1 MNAAQWWIF
10 LPACIGM
17 NFFPGPN
24 NLLALVHGVRTDARY
39 ATVAGLARL
48 PVMVV
53 MLVLL
58 AVGLEALLALS
69 ASAFQWLRV
78 VGAGYLLWMAW
89 QSITVVVPTCFDLEA
104 RKTLWLMAR
113 SEALVAFTNPKLI
126 LIFYAFF
133 PQFIDPVKPVIPQ
146 IMVMGGTFILI
157 EVGAIGLYAFG
168 GRWLQERFEDGQSSR
183 WLSRFTAVALT
194 AAAGLILVP

>member
-1 MNAAQWWIF
+1 MSAAQWWIF

-24 NLLALVHGVRTDARY
+24 NLVALVHGIRTNARR

-69 ASAFQWLRV
+69 AGAFQWLRII
-78 VGAGYLLWMAW
+78 GAGYLLWMAW
-89 QSITVVVPTCFDLEA
+89 QAIHVVVTTRIDLEV
-104 RKTLWLMAR
+104 RKTLLLMAR
-113 SEALVAFTNPKLI
+113 SEALIAFTNPKLI
-126 LIFYAFF
+126 LIFFAFF
-133 PQFIDPVKPVIPQ
+133 PQFIDPGKPVVPQ
-146 IMVMGGTFILI
+146 VIVMGGTFILI
-157 EVGAIGLYAFG
+157 EIAAIGLYAFG
-168 GRWLQERFEDGQSSR
+168 GRWLQERFHDGQGSK

>member
-1 MNAAQWWIF
+1 MSAAQWWIF

-58 AVGLEALLALS
+58 SVGLEALLALS

-89 QSITVVVPTCFDLEA
+89 QSITVVVPTRFDLEA

-146 IMVMGGTFILI
+146 IIVMGCTFILI
-157 EVGAIGLYAFG
+157 EIGAIGLYAFG

>member
-1 MNAAQWWIF
+1 MSVAQWWIF

-24 NLLALVHGVRTDARY
+24 NLVALVHGIRTNARR

-48 PVMVV
+48 PVMMV

-69 ASAFQWLRV
+69 AVAFQWLRII
-78 VGAGYLLWMAW
+78 GAGYLLWMAW
-89 QSITVVVPTCFDLEA
+89 QSLHAVVSTHFDLEV
-104 RKTLWLMAR
+104 RKSLRLMAR

-133 PQFIDPVKPVIPQ
+133 PQFIDPVKPVVPQ
-146 IMVMGGTFILI
+146 VIVMGGTFIVI
-157 EVGAIGLYAFG
+157 EIGAIGLYAFG
-168 GRWLQERFEDGQSSR
+168 GRWLQERFEDGQSSK
-183 WLSRFTAVALT
+183 WLSRFTAAALT

>member
-1 MNAAQWWIF
+1 MSAAQWWIF

-24 NLLALVHGVRTDARY
+24 NLVALVHGIRTNARR

-69 ASAFQWLRV
+69 AGAFQWLRII
-78 VGAGYLLWMAW
+78 GAGYLLWMAW
-89 QSITVVVPTCFDLEA
+89 QAIHVVVTTRFDLEV
-104 RKTLWLMAR
+104 RKTLLLMAR
-113 SEALVAFTNPKLI
+113 SEALIAFTNPKLI
-126 LIFYAFF
+126 LIFFAFF
-133 PQFIDPVKPVIPQ
+133 PQFIDPGKPVVPQ
-146 IMVMGGTFILI
+146 VVVMGGTFILI
-157 EVGAIGLYAFG
+157 EIAAIGLYAFG
-168 GRWLQERFEDGQSSR
+168 GRWLQERFDDGQGSK

>member
-1 MNAAQWWIF
+1 MSAAQWWIF

-24 NLLALVHGVRTDARY
+24 NLVALVHGIRTNARR

-69 ASAFQWLRV
+69 AGAFQWLRII
-78 VGAGYLLWMAW
+78 GAAYLLWMAW
-89 QSITVVVPTCFDLEA
+89 QAIHVVVTTRIDLEV
-104 RKTLWLMAR
+104 RKTLLLMAR

-126 LIFYAFF
+126 LIFFAFF
-133 PQFIDPVKPVIPQ
+133 PQFIDPGKPVVPQ
-146 IMVMGGTFILI
+146 VVVMGGTFILI
-157 EVGAIGLYAFG
+157 EIGAIGLYAFG
-168 GRWLQERFEDGQSSR
+168 GRWLQERFEDGQNSR

>member
-1 MNAAQWWIF
+1 MSAAQWWIF

-24 NLLALVHGVRTDARY
+24 NLVALVHGIRTNARR

-69 ASAFQWLRV
+69 AGAFQWLRII
-78 VGAGYLLWMAW
+78 GAGYLLWMAW
-89 QSITVVVPTCFDLEA
+89 QALHLVVTTRFDLEV
-104 RKTLWLMAR
+104 RKTLLLMAR
-113 SEALVAFTNPKLI
+113 SEALIAFTNPKLI
-126 LIFYAFF
+126 LIFFAFF
-133 PQFIDPVKPVIPQ
+133 PQFIDPGKPVVPQ
-146 IMVMGGTFILI
+146 VVVMGGTFILI
-157 EVGAIGLYAFG
+157 EIAAIGLYAFG
-168 GRWLQERFEDGQSSR
+168 GRWLQERFHDGQGSK

>member
-24 NLLALVHGVRTDARY
+24 NLLALVHGTRTTARH
-39 ATVAGLARL
+39 ATLAGLARL
-48 PVMVV
+48 PAMVV
-53 MLVLL
+53 MLILL
-58 AVGLEALLALS
+58 ALGLEALLALS
-69 ASAFQWLRV
+69 ADAFQWLRII
-78 VGAGYLLWMAW
+78 GAAYLLWMAW
-89 QSITVVVPTCFDLEA
+89 QSLHAVVNANSPVEVK
-104 RKTLWLMAR
+104 KTLWMMAR

-133 PQFIDPVKPVIPQ
+133 PQFIDPLEPVVPQ
-146 IMVMGGTFILI
+146 VAIMGGTFLLI
-157 EVGAIGLYAFG
+157 EIAAIALYAFG
-168 GRWLQERFEDGQSSR
+168 GRWLQTRLEDGESSK

-194 AAAGLILVP
+194 AAAGLILIP

>member
-10 LPACIGM
+10 LPACVGM

-24 NLLALVHGVRTDARY
+24 NLLALVHGTRTTAQN
-39 ATVAGLARL
+39 ATIAGLARL

-58 AVGLEALLALS
+58 ALGLEALLALS
-69 ASAFQWLRV
+69 ASAFQWLRI
-78 VGAGYLLWMAW
+78 AGSAYLLWMAW
-89 QSITVVVPTCFDLEA
+89 QALNAVFQTNSPTEIK
-104 RKTLWLMAR
+104 RTLWMMAR

-133 PQFIDPVKPVIPQ
+133 PQFIDPREPVAPQ
-146 IMVMGGTFILI
+146 VIVMGGTFLLI
-157 EVGAIGLYAFG
+157 EISAIGLYAFG
-168 GRWLQERFEDGQSSR
+168 GRWLQTYLEDGQSSK
-183 WLSRFTAVALT
+183 WLSRFTAAALS
-194 AAAGLILVP
+194 AAAGLILIP

>member
-24 NLLALVHGVRTDARY
+24 NLLALVHGIRTNARY
-39 ATVAGLARL
+39 ATVAGFARL
-48 PVMVV
+48 PVMVI

-58 AVGLEALLALS
+58 AVGLEALLAIS
-69 ASAFQWLRV
+69 ARAFQWLRII
-78 VGAGYLLWMAW
+78 GAGYLLWMAW
-89 QSITVVVPTCFDLEA
+89 QAINVVVSTRFNLEV

-133 PQFIDPVKPVIPQ
+133 PQFIDPVKPVVPQ
-146 IMVMGGTFILI
+146 VIVMGGTFILI
-157 EVGAIGLYAFG
+157 EIAAIGLYAFG

-183 WLSRFTAVALT
+183 WFSRFTAIALT
-194 AAAGLILVP
+194 AAAGLILAP

>member
-1 MNAAQWWIF
+1 MSAAQWWIF

-24 NLLALVHGVRTDARY
+24 NLLALVHGIRTNAPH
-39 ATVAGLARL
+39 ATLAGLARL

-69 ASAFQWLRV
+69 ASAFQWLRII
-78 VGAGYLLWMAW
+78 GAGYLLWMAW
-89 QSITVVVPTCFDLEA
+89 QAIHVVVSTRFDLEV

-133 PQFIDPVKPVIPQ
+133 PQFIDPMKPVVPQ
-146 IMVMGGTFILI
+146 VIVMGGTFIVI
-157 EVGAIGLYAFG
+157 EIAAIGLYAFG

>member
-24 NLLALVHGVRTDARY
+24 NLVALVHGIRTNARR

-69 ASAFQWLRV
+69 ANAFQWLRV
-78 VGAGYLLWMAW
+78 IGAGYLLWMAW
-89 QSITVVVPTCFDLEA
+89 QTIHLVVTTRFDLEV

-113 SEALVAFTNPKLI
+113 SEALVALTNPKLI

-133 PQFIDPVKPVIPQ
+133 PQFIDPVKPVVPQ
-146 IMVMGGTFILI
+146 VIVMGGTFVVI
-157 EVGAIGLYAFG
+157 EIAAIGLYAFG
-168 GRWLQERFEDGQSSR
+168 GRWLQERFEDGQSSK
-183 WLSRFTAVALT
+183 WLSRFTAAALT

>member
-24 NLLALVHGVRTDARY
+24 NLVALVHGIRTNARR

-69 ASAFQWLRV
+69 ANAFQWLRV
-78 VGAGYLLWMAW
+78 IGAGYLLWMAW
-89 QSITVVVPTCFDLEA
+89 QAIHLVVTTRFDLEV

-113 SEALVAFTNPKLI
+113 SEALVALTNPKLI

-133 PQFIDPVKPVIPQ
+133 PQFIDPVKPVVPQ
-146 IMVMGGTFILI
+146 VIVMGGTFVVI
-157 EVGAIGLYAFG
+157 EIAAIGLYACG
-168 GRWLQERFEDGQSSR
+168 GRWLQERFEDGQSSK
-183 WLSRFTAVALT
+183 WLSRFTAAALT

>member
-1 MNAAQWWIF
+1 MSAAQWWIF

-24 NLLALVHGVRTDARY
+24 NLVALVHGIRTNARR

-58 AVGLEALLALS
+58 AVGLEALVALS
-69 ASAFQWLRV
+69 AGAFQWLRII
-78 VGAGYLLWMAW
+78 GAGYLLWMAW
-89 QSITVVVPTCFDLEA
+89 QAIHVVVTTRFDLEV
-104 RKTLWLMAR
+104 RKTLLLMAR
-113 SEALVAFTNPKLI
+113 SEALIAFTNPKLI
-126 LIFYAFF
+126 LIFFAFF
-133 PQFIDPVKPVIPQ
+133 PQFIDPGKPVVPQ
-146 IMVMGGTFILI
+146 VIVMGGTFILI
-157 EVGAIGLYAFG
+157 EIAAIGLYAFG
-168 GRWLQERFEDGQSSR
+168 GRWLQERFDDRQGSK